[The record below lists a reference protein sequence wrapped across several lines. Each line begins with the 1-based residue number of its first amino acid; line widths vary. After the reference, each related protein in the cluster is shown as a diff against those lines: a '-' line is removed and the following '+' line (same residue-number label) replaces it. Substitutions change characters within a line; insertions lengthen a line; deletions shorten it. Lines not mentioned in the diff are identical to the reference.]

1 MHILHVEDNL
11 ADIVLFREALRSLSL
26 TVEISVAT
34 TGEGALRILHH
45 ESPAASGSPVDLILL
60 DLKLPRKNGFEVLAE
75 LQHDPERQFIPVV
88 VFSSTANPHEVN
100 RCYELGANAY
110 MVKPLS
116 LEAYVRKI
124 QATVLF
130 WQACQFR
137 TLPE

>member
-11 ADIVLFREALRSLSL
+11 ADIVLFRETLRSLSL
-26 TVEISVAT
+26 SVELSVAT
-34 TGEGALRILHH
+34 NGEEALQILHR
-45 ESPAASGSPVDLILL
+45 ESPAASDSPVDLILL
-60 DLKLPRKNGFEVLAE
+60 DLKLPRKSGFEVLAA

-88 VFSSTANPHEVN
+88 VFSSTANPQEVN

-110 MVKPLS
+110 MVKPLT
-116 LEAYVRKI
+116 LDAYVRKI

>member
-11 ADIVLFREALRSLSL
+11 ADIVLFRETLRSLSL
-26 TVEISVAT
+26 SVELSVAT
-34 TGEGALRILHH
+34 NGEEALQILHR
-45 ESPAASGSPVDLILL
+45 ESPAASGSPVELILL
-60 DLKLPRKNGFEVLAE
+60 DLKLPRKSGFEVLAA

-88 VFSSTANPHEVN
+88 VFSSTANPQEVN

-110 MVKPLS
+110 MVKPLT
-116 LEAYVRKI
+116 LDAYVRKI

>member
-26 TVEISVAT
+26 SVELSVAT
-34 TGEGALRILHH
+34 NGEDALRMLHR
-45 ESPAASGSPVDLILL
+45 ESPAASGSPVELILL
-60 DLKLPRKNGFEVLAE
+60 DLNLPRKSGFEVLAA

-88 VFSSTANPHEVN
+88 VFSSTAHPNEVN

-110 MVKPLS
+110 MVKPLT

-130 WQACQFR
+130 WQACQFH

>member
-1 MHILHVEDNL
+1 MHILHVDDNL
-11 ADIVLFREALRSLSL
+11 ADIAFCRDVLKDLFL

-34 TGEGALRILHH
+34 TGEEALQILHR
-45 ESPAASGSPVDLILL
+45 ESPAVSGSPVDLILL
-60 DLKLPRKNGFEVLAE
+60 DLNIPSKSGFEVLAE
-75 LQHDPERQFIPVV
+75 LQADPERRFIPVV
-88 VFSSTANPHEVN
+88 VFTGTANPLEVN

-110 MVKPLS
+110 MVKPPT

>member
-11 ADIVLFREALRSLSL
+11 ADIVLFRETLRSLSL
-26 TVEISVAT
+26 SVELSVAT
-34 TGEGALRILHH
+34 NGEEALQILHR
-45 ESPAASGSPVDLILL
+45 ESPAASDSPVDLILL
-60 DLKLPRKNGFEVLAE
+60 DLKLPRKSGFEVLAA

-88 VFSSTANPHEVN
+88 VFSSTANPQEVN

-110 MVKPLS
+110 MVKPLT
-116 LEAYVRKI
+116 LDAYMRKI